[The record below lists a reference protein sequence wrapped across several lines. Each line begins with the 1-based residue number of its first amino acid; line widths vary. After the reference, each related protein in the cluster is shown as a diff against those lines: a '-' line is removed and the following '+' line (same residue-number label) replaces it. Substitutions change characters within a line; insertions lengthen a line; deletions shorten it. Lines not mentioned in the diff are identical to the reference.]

1 MNKKDQ
7 KQIDEFDA
15 WRKRER
21 LKHRVMTQAEY
32 AVWRYSGDG
41 ISHPSSSNAFPG
53 GLTIL
58 FGLPILGKTVDVPPN
73 IGMPIKASSKFG

>member
-1 MNKKDQ
+1 MRILAVLSVIFIVGSAYGD
-7 KQIDEFDA
+7 IRIEPA
-15 WRKRER
+15 A
-21 LKHRVMTQAEY
+21 QAEY

-58 FGLPILGKTVDVPPN
+58 FGPPILGKTVDVPPN